1 MVAGVSSTTG
11 KIFGH
16 RASARRGV
24 VARPILINVILKFSE
39 TNLSFGAQ
47 RANYDYIF

>member
-16 RASARRGV
+16 RASARCGV
-24 VARPILINVILKFSE
+24 VARPILVSAILEFSE
-39 TNLSFGAQ
+39 TDL
-47 RANYDYIF
+47 